1 MGQTS
6 NYGHRQWENWEAPR
20 RTALNEVLGQIDS
33 AIKTTYDLADGK
45 ASVVLGTYTA
55 NGQSS
60 QNIHLGF
67 SPKALILVTREG
79 YLDSPFQ
86 AGYRLGGVIFPQ
98 MEFEAVYLTSSGF
111 TVTMPED
118 QGQHTP
124 NSQKYS
130 PYYYIAFCLE

>member
-6 NYGHRQWENWEAPR
+6 NYGLKQWESWER
-20 RTALNEVLGQIDS
+20 VTRGEVNELVAAVDAAVKAAYQ
-33 AIKTTYDLADGK
+33 LADGK
-45 ASVVLGTYTA
+45 ASVVFGTYTA
-55 NGQSS
+55 NGQVS
-60 QNIHLGF
+60 QSIHLGF

-86 AGYRLGGVIFPQ
+86 AGYRLGGIIFPQ

-111 TVTMPED
+111 TVTTPED

-130 PYYYIAFCLE
+130 PYYYIAFR